1 MFTKLCQTLWGDLSR
16 EELKKFG
23 LLSIVFFFIIGT
35 YWLMR
40 SLKDAIFLKTVGR
53 TYLPYAKMVSL
64 IFIVLLVL
72 FYGKLVD
79 WFEKHKLVYLLSI
92 AYGLTYF
99 FIAFM
104 AFHPSIGLSNTVT
117 NKYRFFGWFT
127 YCVIESAG
135 TIITALFWSFVASV
149 VDSKIAK
156 KGYPIIV
163 SGAQLGSV
171 IGAFMAMRAS
181 WFGIANLIALAGIS
195 ILIVPIIVKIFVSL
209 HLESPTTTADERK
222 PTGPIEG
229 LKLLFSRR
237 YLMGI
242 LVLSTVYEIIG
253 EIINFRMK
261 FLADET
267 YHSATQVA
275 EFMGMF
281 GVATNLL
288 SFIFALIGTSFLIR
302 RFGLT
307 FCLVAYPLTIACVVS
322 YTWAFHSLWVLLT
335 GMMMLKGLSY
345 ALNNP
350 CKEIMYIP
358 TSRDMRF
365 KAKSWIDGFGG
376 RTAKG
381 LGASVAA
388 FFPIV
393 SQLALYG
400 SLISFGIIGL
410 WVPIALYVG
419 RTNHALV
426 QENKILE

>member
-1 MFTKLCQTLWGDLSR
+1 MFSNLCQTVWGDLSR
-16 EELKKFG
+16 EEFKKFG
-23 LLSIVFFFIIGT
+23 LLSAIFFFIIGT

-64 IFIVLLVL
+64 ISIVVLVL
-72 FYGKLVD
+72 VYGKLVD
-79 WFEKHKLVYLLSI
+79 WFEKHNLVYLLSSVYAVI
-92 AYGLTYF
+92 YF
-99 FIAFM
+99 IIAFM
-104 AFHPSIGLSNTVT
+104 AFHPHIGLTNTVT
-117 NKYRFFGWFT
+117 NKYRLFGWFT
-127 YCVIESAG
+127 YCIIESAG

-149 VDSKIAK
+149 VDTKIAK

-163 SGAQLGSV
+163 TGAQLGSV
-171 IGAFMAMRAS
+171 IGAFLAMRAS
-181 WFGIANLIALAGIS
+181 WFGIENLIVISGFS
-195 ILIVPIIVKIFVSL
+195 ILVVPFIVKLFISL
-209 HLESPTTTADERK
+209 HPRAATETGEQHA

-229 LKLLFSRR
+229 LKLLLSRR

-242 LVLSTVYEIIG
+242 LVLSTVYEVIG

-288 SFIFALIGTSFLIR
+288 SFVFALIGTSFLIR

-307 FCLVAYPLTIACVVS
+307 FCLVAYPLTIACVIA
-322 YTWAFHSLWVLLT
+322 YTWAFHSLWILLT

-358 TSRDMRF
+358 TSKDMKF
-365 KAKSWIDGFGG
+365 KAKSWVEGFGG

-388 FFPIV
+388 FFPVI

-426 QENKILE
+426 QENKTLE